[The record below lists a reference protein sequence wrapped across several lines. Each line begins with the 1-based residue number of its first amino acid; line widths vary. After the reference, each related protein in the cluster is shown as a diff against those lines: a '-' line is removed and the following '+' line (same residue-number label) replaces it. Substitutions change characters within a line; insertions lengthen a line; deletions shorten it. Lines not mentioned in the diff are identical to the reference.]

1 MFKRKKK
8 KTEEIVIDDAIL
20 ESDDLNTGV
29 ADEIA
34 EEIIVY
40 ETSYTEHDVEAKM
53 DNPTVRIPDLKE
65 LTDELVLA
73 EAAKLLEETEEK
85 TQQDNQV
92 VERTN
97 FAQDDVTAELLSEET
112 NETKTEKTTADS
124 LEEKKPIVIKKKKAQ
139 KGKPRNKRMSAF
151 AKKKRFKYRVQ
162 LVSNIIMWFVSIF
175 LFVFC
180 LSNLYQQIL
189 NEEEALG
196 FFDMGNAIVVSESM
210 VPTLEKDDFIVYK
223 ATEIEQLRPQDIVVY
238 KRPVAEGHILIV
250 HRLLAIT
257 DGYAITQ
264 GDNNAIQ
271 DDPFD
276 AENIVGKVILTV
288 PQLGK
293 LMEALSSFSGILAIV
308 LLFVILVLSQLIYR
322 KMTYNMWMKKLAKNK
337 EERKAVQMFLEM

>member
-8 KTEEIVIDDAIL
+8 KSAEVVIDDAVL
-20 ESDDLNTGV
+20 ESDALNSEV
-29 ADEIA
+29 AAEIA

-40 ETSYTEHDVEAKM
+40 ETSHTEKVDAAKM
-53 DNPTVRIPDLKE
+53 DNPTIRIPDLKE
-65 LTDELVLA
+65 LTDELVL
-73 EAAKLLEETEEK
+73 EETAKLLEDVEENVSQTPPLDEEVNPTQENVSMELFPEETTEIKIEETEE
-85 TQQDNQV
+85 
-92 VERTN
+92 
-97 FAQDDVTAELLSEET
+97 
-112 NETKTEKTTADS
+112 EK
-124 LEEKKPIVIKKKKAQ
+124 EPIVIEKKKTK
-139 KGKPRNKRMSAF
+139 KKPRRKKMSAF

-210 VPTLEKDDFIVYK
+210 VPTLEKDDFIIYK
-223 ATEIEQLRPQDIVVY
+223 ATEIEKLRPQDIVVY

-288 PQLGK
+288 PQLGR
-293 LMEALSSFSGILAIV
+293 LMEALSSLSGILAIV
-308 LLFVILVLSQLIYR
+308 LLFVVLVLSQLIYR
-322 KMTYNMWMKKLAKNK
+322 KMAYNRWMKKLAKSK
-337 EERKAVQMFLEM
+337 EERKAVKMFLEM